1 MALLCIVIIQE
12 KGTGTSMDDRSIIPG
27 ISFINQLPYAV
38 NIYDSGGWKDPDN
51 YFGKL
56 TLLGTAAANATTY
69 VQPLQITSVFV
80 VNNAATES
88 PLARYVKT
96 SVDGASTFNITTA
109 NEAAMKATFQF
120 IDDITHNTD
129 GQLSAAFKA
138 IRTGTPNSILME
150 TVNYF
155 FSQQPRYTA
164 CTFDTYMMAVSAA
177 EAWARSVKRA
187 MINIVN
193 PLGDILRFAFGKN
206 ASETAFILRNA
217 GFSAREIAAILK
229 SSFEQSAGQTALVMN
244 QTGYPPNE
252 VVSALKSIFS
262 LQEIASVL
270 RDVYGFN
277 MQRINDILQKAGYPA
292 NTIEGAFKS
301 LGGDY
306 ANFAKKV
313 WDRLNPSHW

>member
-1 MALLCIVIIQE
+1 
-12 KGTGTSMDDRSIIPG
+12 MDNRSNIPG
-27 ISFINQLPYAV
+27 ISFINQLPYALH
-38 NIYDSGGWKDPDN
+38 IYDSGGWKDPDN

-56 TLLGTAAANATTY
+56 TLLGTVAANATGY
-69 VQPLQITSVFV
+69 VQPLQTTSVFV
-80 VNNAATES
+80 VCNAATGS

-96 SVDGASTFNITTA
+96 AEDNADSFNITTA
-109 NEAAMKATFQF
+109 NEAAMRATFQF

-155 FSQQPRYTA
+155 FSQQPEYTA
-164 CTFDTYMMAVSAA
+164 CSFETYMMAISAT
-177 EAWARSVKRA
+177 EAWARSVKRG
-187 MINIVN
+187 ITDIVN
-193 PLGDILRFAFGKN
+193 PMGDILRFAFGKN
-206 ASETAFILRNA
+206 ASETALILRNA

-229 SSFEQSAGQTALVMN
+229 SSFEQNAGQTALVMN
-244 QTGYPPNE
+244 QAGYPPNE
-252 VVSALKSIFS
+252 VVSALKIIFS

-270 RDVYGFN
+270 KDVYGFN

-306 ANFAKKV
+306 ANFAKRV
-313 WDRLNPSHW
+313 WDKLNPSHW

>member
-1 MALLCIVIIQE
+1 
-12 KGTGTSMDDRSIIPG
+12 MDNRSNIPG
-27 ISFINQLPYAV
+27 VSFINRLPYTV

-51 YFGKL
+51 YLGKL
-56 TLLGTAAANATTY
+56 TLLGTAAAYATTY
-69 VQPLQITSVFV
+69 IQPIQIASVFIV
-80 VNNAATES
+80 CNAATES
-88 PLARYVKT
+88 PLVRYVKT
-96 SVDGASTFNITTA
+96 SFDSADTFNITTA
-109 NEAAMKATFQF
+109 HEAAMRATFQF
-120 IDDITHNTD
+120 IDDITYNAD

-155 FSQQPRYTA
+155 FSQHPKYTV
-164 CTFDTYMMAVSAA
+164 CTFETYMMAVSAA
-177 EAWARSVKRA
+177 EAWARSVKRSL
-187 MINIVN
+187 INIEN

-206 ASETAFILRNA
+206 AADSAFILRNA

-244 QTGYPPNE
+244 QAGYPPNE

>member
-1 MALLCIVIIQE
+1 
-12 KGTGTSMDDRSIIPG
+12 MDNRSNIPG
-27 ISFINQLPYAV
+27 VSFINQLPYAV

-51 YFGKL
+51 YLGKL
-56 TLLGTAAANATTY
+56 TLLGRVAANATTY
-69 VQPLQITSVFV
+69 VQPLQVTSVFIAC
-80 VNNAATES
+80 NATTES

-96 SVDGASTFNITTA
+96 SFDGAGTFNITTA
-109 NEAAMKATFQF
+109 HEAAMRATFQF
-120 IDDITHNTD
+120 IDNITHNAS

-155 FSQQPRYTA
+155 FSQQPQYTA

-177 EAWARSVKRA
+177 ESWARSVKLA
-187 MINIVN
+187 LINTEN
-193 PLGDILRFAFGKN
+193 PVGDILRFAFGKN
-206 ASETAFILRNA
+206 AAESAFILRNA
-217 GFSAREIAAILK
+217 GFSAREIAAILQG
-229 SSFEQSAGQTALVMN
+229 SFEQSAGQTATAMH
-244 QTGYPPNE
+244 QAGYPPKE
-252 VVSALKSIFS
+252 VVAALKSIHS

>member
-1 MALLCIVIIQE
+1 
-12 KGTGTSMDDRSIIPG
+12 MDYRSNIPG
-27 ISFINQLPYAV
+27 VSFINQLPYPV

-51 YFGKL
+51 YLGKL

-69 VQPLQITSVFV
+69 VQPLQVTSVFV
-80 VNNAATES
+80 VSNAATES

-96 SVDGASTFNITTA
+96 SFEGASAFSITTA
-109 NEAAMKATFQF
+109 NEAAMTATFQF

-164 CTFDTYMMAVSAA
+164 CSFDTYMMAVSAA

-187 MINIVN
+187 IINIVN
-193 PLGDILRFAFGKN
+193 PVGDILRFAFGKN
-206 ASETAFILRNA
+206 AAESAFILRNA

-229 SSFEQSAGQTALVMN
+229 SSFEQNAGQTATVMN
-244 QTGYPPNE
+244 RAGFPPNE